1 LLTCL
6 SFFSIF
12 IGQENFFGSDDLAW
26 YFYEYLTIIF
36 NFSFALC
43 IVYLCIKYLFITLK
57 PLRIYAI
64 SFAIILPILIWHFYP
79 FFLDKHYILDHEAL
93 FDKGLLYFNFL
104 PLFFLV
110 FFGMLLYKYDRSL
123 GEHINAIMVCFFVMA
138 ITDIANLL
146 GYVYHIVIFQL
157 TQYVLLLTLSFFLI
171 TMFKLLNHSYSAF
184 GQFYDSIVVE
194 NKNLG
199 VPIKRK
205 KSSGVLV
212 LDFARVYFHQRR
224 NAITFGTLLFIFFIN
239 YFTVPIFVKLT
250 IAVLSCG
257 VLILFF
263 YLTALYQKRLKEGNL
278 IN

>member
-1 LLTCL
+1 MFKNVLGIHFRIINIWLGFGLFLIVISNLPHQSVPIFSWINVSLYFLLFLQCLYLFKQGQNNKFTFLNIALFALLTCL

-110 FFGMLLYKYDRSL
+110 FFW
-123 GEHINAIMVCFFVMA
+123 HA
-138 ITDIANLL
+138 
-146 GYVYHIVIFQL
+146 
-157 TQYVLLLTLSFFLI
+157 
-171 TMFKLLNHSYSAF
+171 
-184 GQFYDSIVVE
+184 VVQ
-194 NKNLG
+194 
-199 VPIKRK
+199 V
-205 KSSGVLV
+205 
-212 LDFARVYFHQRR
+212 
-224 NAITFGTLLFIFFIN
+224 
-239 YFTVPIFVKLT
+239 
-250 IAVLSCG
+250 
-257 VLILFF
+257 
-263 YLTALYQKRLKEGNL
+263 
-278 IN
+278 